1 MIHSRK
7 RIKSLP
13 TKEQVETERKR
24 YRWKKAYFKA
34 LRGTISVL
42 TYMAAVAALIA
53 TLVLPVLQIEGTSM
67 EPPLVN
73 GDIVLL
79 TKTTAFGRGDICGFA
94 WNNKILIK
102 RVIGIPGDWIEID
115 TDGTVYLN
123 GEKLD
128 EPYAEQIAF
137 GECDLEFPYQVP
149 QEQYFVL
156 GDMAGFAA
164 RGKHTIAIA
173 GAIAVGILILDAAI
187 TMIKKMHKKV
197 LPRVIMICSFVAM
210 LLINIFS
217 WNFSSISLMLVA
229 AVVSLTIFILQGA
242 QHQLPVGSFLQGY
255 ATA

>member
-1 MIHSRK
+1 MSEKWEKKTQI
-7 RIKSLP
+7 P
-13 TKEQVETERKR
+13 TLDQVESERKR
-24 YRWKKAYFKA
+24 YRWQKAYFKA

-67 EPPLVN
+67 EPTLKS

-115 TDGTVYLN
+115 TDGTVFLN
-123 GEKLD
+123 GERLD

-137 GECDLEFPYQVP
+137 GECDLEFPFQVP

-156 GDMAGFAA
+156 GDM
-164 RGKHTIAIA
+164 RE
-173 GAIAVGILILDAAI
+173 
-187 TMIKKMHKKV
+187 
-197 LPRVIMICSFVAM
+197 
-210 LLINIFS
+210 
-217 WNFSSISLMLVA
+217 SSIDSRNTLVGC
-229 AVVSLTIFILQGA
+229 VENEQIIGKIFFRIWPLREIKVFG
-242 QHQLPVGSFLQGY
+242 
-255 ATA
+255 